1 MSSSPADYTAVL
13 RSLMQK
19 AEIASFKALGKMAN
33 VSDWQIEQL
42 RRGKAAHMRAEV
54 LHRISQVLQISLVK
68 LLAQFSELHPLDS
81 GSGKDQSQE
90 VSKKSVDETVLR
102 QEYQRLQAQLQAQQ
116 ESLKQEFQQASLQI
130 LESWLLQFPTAAYAA
145 QQNPQVPAVRL
156 LPLMLPVEQL
166 VKSWGIES
174 IAPVGSELSYDPQQ
188 HQLMEG
194 VAQPG
199 DRVRVRYTGYRQG
212 DKLLYR
218 AKVSLITE
226 NPIAEKKI

>member
-1 MSSSPADYTAVL
+1 MSSFPSPDYTSVL
-13 RSLMQK
+13 RSLMQQ
-19 AEIASFKALGKMAN
+19 AEISSFKTLGKAAN

-42 RRGKAAHMRAEV
+42 RRGRAAQMRIEV
-54 LHRISQVLQISLVK
+54 LHRISQTLQVSLVE
-68 LLAQFSELHPLDS
+68 LLTRFSELPNLDS
-81 GSGKDQSQE
+81 GSRKGQSQGAAE
-90 VSKKSVDETVLR
+90 KQADETVLR
-102 QEYQRLQAQLQAQQ
+102 QEYQRLQLQLQVQQ
-116 ESLKQEFQQASLQI
+116 ESLKQDFQQASLQI

-145 QQNPQVPAVRL
+145 QQNPQVSAVRL
-156 LPLMLPVEQL
+156 LPLMYPVEQL

-218 AKVSLITE
+218 AKVSPVTE
-226 NPIAEKKI
+226 EEL

>member
-1 MSSSPADYTAVL
+1 MSSFPPPDYTSVL

-19 AEIASFKALGKMAN
+19 AKIASFKALSKAAD

-42 RRGKAAHMRAEV
+42 RRGKAAQMRVEV
-54 LHRISQVLQISLVK
+54 LHQISQALQISLVE
-68 LLAQFSELHPLDS
+68 LLTRFSELRNLDAEL
-81 GSGKDQSQE
+81 GKGQSQGTAE
-90 VSKKSVDETVLR
+90 KQTCETVLR
-102 QEYQRLQAQLQAQQ
+102 QEYQRLQVQLQAQQ

-145 QQNPQVPAVRL
+145 QHNPQVPAIRL

-174 IAPVGSELSYDPQQ
+174 IASVGSELSYDPQQ

-194 VAQPG
+194 MAQPG

-212 DKLLYR
+212 NKLLYR
-218 AKVSLITE
+218 AKVSPITE
-226 NPIAEKKI
+226 KKS